1 MKIDRHNYEAYL
13 LDLLEGTLSVEDE
26 QELHNFLKLNPD
38 CAGGLEEIA
47 PWVLE
52 KEEIS
57 FQHSQFLKKEFPG
70 PSSQLNEYNF
80 DLFSIAR
87 MEGDLSDRQLAEH
100 RSMVASDDF
109 KAQQWWEWQRTR
121 LGTAEVVFHGKD
133 QLKRKNGPR
142 NKVLWISMLA
152 AAAAVALVI
161 VLLVSGP
168 DISRQEL
175 SVETSPETLPA
186 QNLEVTDQ
194 PEVQVIKEE
203 TEEEAAMH
211 LPAARTIQ
219 KPTQEAKEVK
229 ATHNAM
235 FSITR
240 DPRRPPELG
249 ANSAES
255 SREDLLPRASNI
267 SAQHMKFSYL
277 PGEPVPDQ
285 IKALD
290 VPPVSIHLGSLS
302 LAQIYDMDLQDLL
315 EDYTQERDVSLW
327 TIANAGFKG
336 INKIAGSDISLL
348 ASRDEEGEV
357 TGFQLKSKRF
367 SVTRPLGQ
375 AE

>member
-1 MKIDRHNYEAYL
+1 MKINRHNYEAYL

-57 FQHSQFLKKEFPG
+57 FHHSQFLKKEFPG
-70 PSSQLNEYNF
+70 PSSQLSEFNF

-87 MEGDLSDRQLAEH
+87 MEGDLSEKQLAEH
-100 RSMVASDDF
+100 RSMVASDDS
-109 KAQQWWEWQRTR
+109 KAQQWREWQRTR
-121 LGTAEVVFHGKD
+121 LERAEVIFHGKD

-142 NKVLWISMLA
+142 NQVLWISMLSA
-152 AAAAVALVI
+152 AAAIALVI

-168 DISRQEL
+168 DVSRQEL
-175 SVETSPETLPA
+175 SVETSRETIPA

-203 TEEEAAMH
+203 TEKEPAMQ
-211 LPAARTIQ
+211 LPAVLPIQ
-219 KPTQEAKEVK
+219 KPTQEVKEVK
-229 ATHNAM
+229 ASHNAM
-235 FSITR
+235 FSINR
-240 DPRRPPELG
+240 DPRRPPELSS
-249 ANSAES
+249 NSAEI

-267 SAQHMKFSYL
+267 SAQHMKHSYL

-285 IKALD
+285 IIALD
-290 VPPVSIHLGSLS
+290 IPPVSIHMGSLS
-302 LAQIYDMDLQDLL
+302 LAQIYEMDLQDVL

-327 TIANAGFKG
+327 TIANAGLKG
-336 INKIAGSDISLL
+336 INKLAGSDISLL

>member
-13 LDLLEGTLSVEDE
+13 LDLLEGTLSVEEE
-26 QELHNFLKLNPD
+26 QELHYFLKLNPD

-57 FQHSQFLKKEFPG
+57 FHHSQYLKKEFPG
-70 PSSQLNEYNF
+70 PSSQLNEFNF

-87 MEGDLSDRQLAEH
+87 MEGDLSEKQLAEH
-100 RSMVASDDF
+100 RSMVASEAS
-109 KAQQWWEWQRTR
+109 KAQQWAQWQRTR
-121 LGTAEVVFHGKD
+121 LERVEVVFHGKG
-133 QLKRKNGPR
+133 QLKRKSGPGSR
-142 NKVLWISMLA
+142 ALWIPIFA
-152 AAAAVALVI
+152 AAAAVALVV

-175 SVETSPETLPA
+175 SVETSPDAVPA
-186 QNLEVTDQ
+186 QNLELIEQ
-194 PEVQVIKEE
+194 PEVQGIRED
-203 TEEEAAMH
+203 TEEEAIVQI
-211 LPAARTIQ
+211 PASRPIQ
-219 KPTQEAKEVK
+219 KPAQEANELK
-229 ATHNAM
+229 ATRNAM
-235 FSITR
+235 FSISKE
-240 DPRRPPELG
+240 PRRPPELG
-249 ANSAES
+249 SNTAEI
-255 SREDLLPRASNI
+255 SREDLLPRASKI
-267 SAQHMKFSYL
+267 SAQHIKPSYL

-290 VPPVSIHLGSLS
+290 IPPVDIHLGSLS
-302 LAQIYDMDLQDLL
+302 LAQIYELDLQDVL

-327 TIANAGFKG
+327 TIANAGLKG